1 MIRVRMKKTRES
13 AGCAAAIAIV
23 LALAVASEAQAA
35 GKRVALVEEGSAAK
49 AGIGEFSLLAAG
61 TTFELGTAETI
72 VIGYMTSCRRET
84 ITGGQVTI
92 GEKQSE
98 VAGGKV
104 TSETVQCGEPRL
116 ALSAAESQQSATIAF
131 RPADSLKHVYSR
143 SLLLV
148 GRGGQTIFLEIVEAD
163 SGKSVKKLQTETG
176 RFDLAEEKVDLKPGK
191 TYHLKT
197 ARNTVMVE
205 IDPAAKTGGSRL
217 ERVVL
222 ID

>member
-1 MIRVRMKKTRES
+1 MERVRMKKIGQI
-13 AGCAAAIAIV
+13 AGFGAAIAISLI
-23 LALAVASEAQAA
+23 LAATSAALAA
-35 GKRVALVEEGSAAK
+35 GKRVALVEDGGAAK
-49 AGIGEFSLLAAG
+49 AGIGLFSLLSAG
-61 TTFELGTAETI
+61 TTFELGTGETI

-92 GEKQSE
+92 GEKESA
-98 VAGGKV
+98 VAGGKLAAE
-104 TSETVQCGEPRL
+104 SVQCGEPRL
-116 ALSAAESQQSATIAF
+116 ALSAAEAQQSATVAF

-143 SLLLV
+143 DLLLM
-148 GRGGQTIFLEIVEAD
+148 GRGSPTIFLEIVEAG

-176 RFDLAEEKVDLKPGK
+176 YFDLAVEAVALQPGG
-191 TYHLKT
+191 TYLLKT

-205 IDPAAKTGGSRL
+205 IDAKAKAGGSPL